1 MPFLAL
7 IAGILVL
14 DQVSKLIVQ
23 MTMQENQSIPVLP
36 GIFHLTYVR
45 NPGAAFG
52 FFPDRTPFF
61 IAVTFLILFLVF
73 LFYRRLPP
81 EKKWQRLALG
91 LMVGGACGNLIDR
104 LRVGEV
110 IDFLDFRIWPV
121 FNVADMAIT
130 AGVILLAWEVLR
142 SAAPAGEKKE

>member
-142 SAAPAGEKKE
+142 PAASAGEKKE